1 MGKQRGE
8 EGNANVCFLSPPQL
22 CGEKGSI
29 MQLESKSL
37 ASGWSEKEKG
47 QNEGRGQDR
56 TFQGMRGRG
65 GRNPEHLVPVGAH
78 CPSPRF
84 FPWPWVRDGGR
95 AIS

>member
-8 EGNANVCFLSPPQL
+8 DGKANVYFFSPQL
-22 CGEKGSI
+22 YREKGSI

-47 QNEGRGQDR
+47 QNEGKGQDR
-56 TFQGMRGRG
+56 TFQGMSGRG

-78 CPSPRF
+78 CPSPRSF
-84 FPWPWVRDGGR
+84 SLPLG
-95 AIS
+95 

>member
-8 EGNANVCFLSPPQL
+8 DGNTNVYFFIPPLL

-65 GRNPEHLVPVGAH
+65 GRDPEHLVPVGAH
-78 CPSPRF
+78 YPSPRSF
-84 FPWPWVRDGGR
+84 SLPLG
-95 AIS
+95 